1 MTCAN
6 KRAIICVNL
15 CFICGLEM
23 GTGVM
28 SFEHKEV
35 TEAIIGAA
43 FEVHKIL
50 GHGFLENVYQNA
62 MQVELIQRGHRCQTE
77 SPIKVRYKNVIVG
90 EYRADLL
97 VDEVVA
103 VELKVAKTYQ
113 SAGEAQ
119 LLNELKAT
127 GIRVGLLINF
137 GREKVEFKR
146 MVF

>member
-1 MTCAN
+1 
-6 KRAIICVNL
+6 
-15 CFICGLEM
+15 
-23 GTGVM
+23 M
-28 SFEHKEV
+28 SIEKEKV

-43 FEVHKIL
+43 FEVHNVL
-50 GHGFLENVYQNA
+50 GYGFLEKVYQNA

-77 SPIKVRYKNVIVG
+77 SPIKVKYKDVVVG
-90 EYRADLL
+90 DYRADLM
-97 VDEVVA
+97 VDEVVV
-103 VELKVAKTYQ
+103 VELKVAKNYQ
-113 SAGEAQ
+113 SADEAQ